1 MVFVDVGRVSTYTYQ
16 ASGLVATLAYPN
28 GMSATYTYDRA
39 QRLTRVANAVGPLAI
54 TTHAYTLDA
63 EGNRTALDEFVS
75 GIDLPPLQWSPSVQV
90 NDVATSQ
97 QDRPA
102 IALGRDA
109 ATYLVWDDYRS
120 GSNGDIYF
128 SRRDPTT
135 AAWSA
140 NRRVNDDATGRTQWR
155 PSIAIDGSN
164 DAYAAWQD
172 DRDGNRSPDTNIYFS
187 KRTASTGTWSANVR
201 VNDDT
206 RGSATQ
212 SEPKIAVT
220 ADGAAVAVWS
230 DFRSNQWNVYSA
242 RLTAG
247 GSTWSANIRVTD
259 NTSSRKWTPDLV
271 VGPDGTAYAV
281 WEDDRGGNSDV
292 WFAKLP
298 AGASAWTANQKLSDD
313 PGTAAQYDPHVAID
327 AAGDLIVVYLD
338 DRAPGTHVRSTR
350 LLAGTSTWEPSRT
363 ASDAAAIPVAL
374 ALGVRADGN
383 AFAAW
388 QDARGTSYDI
398 WGADYTFATNSWSAS
413 SLVSDDPASS
423 AQMRPAAALSTS
435 EVAVAWRDDRV
446 AGGDIRERRRTA
458 QQGSSGTF
466 AYTYDGL
473 NRLASVVGAVPET
486 FSFDAASNVA
496 TRTGPAAAYTYDG
509 ANRLTSDG
517 IRAFTWDGADRLV
530 QRGADTFGY
539 DPLARLTSSTIAG
552 TARTYAYNG
561 DGLLSLKTEG
571 ASTTAFLWDPSLAP
585 AALMTAGT
593 DRVVHGLGPLYVA
606 RSDGTT
612 LTLARD
618 GLGSVRA
625 EVGDLGLVSR
635 SFRYAA
641 YGEIAQASLLGAT
654 PTLLGYAGELRDGS
668 GLIYLRARWYDPGAG
683 RFMSADSY
691 GGAAAVPASLSL
703 YGYAAGAP
711 SRHVDPTGHC
721 LCFVPIAGAVIGG
734 VIGAGVYLGTHQGAV
749 TPGGLAGAV
758 ATGAITGAVASIA
771 PLAGGSIAIGAFGAS
786 STGLLAT
793 GIAAGLN
800 FTAGTVG
807 AATGWA
813 TANAVTSAFGGA
825 ADWTPTPGNWLIT
838 GAASAVGGWAGSAA
852 SPMVGVYL
860 LRQLRF
866 APHSIISQGPNMSRL
881 LGSAFF
887 GSLLASGIDALLR
900 PTSPAPPDYFSN
912 TTISPVGGGK

>member
-109 ATYLVWDDYRS
+109 ATYLIWDDYRS
-120 GSNGDIYF
+120 GSNGD
-128 SRRDPTT
+128 
-135 AAWSA
+135 
-140 NRRVNDDATGRTQWR
+140 
-155 PSIAIDGSN
+155 
-164 DAYAAWQD
+164 
-172 DRDGNRSPDTNIYFS
+172 IYFS

-539 DPLARLTSSTIAG
+539 DPLARLTSSTVAG

-771 PLAGGSIAIGAFGAS
+771 PLA
-786 STGLLAT
+786 
-793 GIAAGLN
+793 
-800 FTAGTVG
+800 
-807 AATGWA
+807 
-813 TANAVTSAFGGA
+813 NAVTSAFGGA